1 MIETWSSGAADAS
14 LSEDLLVELSDTVR
28 RHPWWVARADL
39 ALTLLR
45 RNGIRPPAYIL
56 DVGCGWGTNLV
67 ALENAGY
74 RVSGLDISR
83 RALERIDKAQRHLI
97 EADLSQD
104 LPATTP
110 LADAVLALDIIEHID
125 DDKAALKRIAT
136 LVQPGGIAIVS
147 VPALPELFSNFDAVQ
162 QHWRRYLPHS
172 LRAAFEGTKLMVR
185 SIFWWGAWMVPVLRR
200 MRLRESAAVQ
210 ATRSY
215 SDYLRLPP
223 WPGPGLMSLA
233 FALEKP
239 FAVRQKLRTGTSL
252 IAVAT
257 RAR

>member
-1 MIETWSSGAADAS
+1 MIETWSRGIADAS
-14 LSEDLLVELSDTVR
+14 MSENLLVELSDLIR
-28 RHPWWVARADL
+28 RHPWWIARADL

-45 RNGIRPPAYIL
+45 RNSICPPAYVL

-74 RVSGLDISR
+74 HVSGLDISR
-83 RALERIDKAQRHLI
+83 RALERIDKPERHLI

-104 LPATTP
+104 LPAVRP
-110 LADAVLALDIIEHID
+110 VVDAVLAFDVIEHID
-125 DDKAALKRIAT
+125 DDRAALARIAS
-136 LVQPGGIAIVS
+136 LVRPRGIAIVS
-147 VPALPELFSNFDAVQ
+147 VPALPKLFSHFDEVQ
-162 QHWRRYLPHS
+162 QHRRRYLPDS
-172 LRAAFEGTKLMVR
+172 LRSAFEGTELIVQ

-200 MRLRESAAVQ
+200 MRLRESTTIQ

-223 WPGPGLMSLA
+223 WPGRYLMALA

-239 FAVRQKLRTGTSL
+239 LAVRQKLRTGTSL
-252 IAVAT
+252 IAVAL
-257 RAR
+257 RAG

>member
-1 MIETWSSGAADAS
+1 MIETWSTGVADDS
-14 LSEDLLVELSDTVR
+14 MSEDLLVELSDTVR
-28 RHPWWVARADL
+28 RHPWWVARANL

-45 RNGIRPPAYIL
+45 QNSVRPPAHVL

-83 RALERIDKAQRHLI
+83 RALERIDKAERHLI

-104 LPATTP
+104 LPADRP
-110 LADAVLALDIIEHID
+110 LADAVLALDVIEHID
-125 DDKAALKRIAT
+125 NDTAALTRIAT
-136 LVQPGGIAIVS
+136 LVRPGGVAIVS

-162 QHWRRYLPHS
+162 QHRRRYLPHS
-172 LRAAFEGTKLMVR
+172 FRAVFEGSGLLVR
-185 SIFWWGAWMVPVLRR
+185 SVFWWGAWMVPVLRR
-200 MRLRESAAVQ
+200 MRLRESKAIQ

-223 WPGPGLMSLA
+223 WPGPYLMTLA

-239 FAVRQKLRTGTSL
+239 FAVRQWLRTGTSL
-252 IAVAT
+252 IAVAS
-257 RAR
+257 RAA